1 MQRNGHRAVRHS
13 AALLVALVL
22 RSCCATNALP
32 DPKPGAAA
40 ALATGTAAHALV
52 QESRHGSILADAG
65 QLDAEHRSAVV
76 RPTSDHTRIPP
87 SWKLS
92 PPAMK
97 LRDALSRG
105 TATAS
110 TGTHVHHDGT
120 VTLYAV
126 LPFDAN
132 DGGYAASVLTSNV
145 SAALPSAPVE
155 AHGSMGVKVHVQED
169 SVIHSLDTLASMSA
183 VAAVEPRLQLTYHN
197 APEARIVQSDE
208 ASPST
213 GLDAAPF

>member
-1 MQRNGHRAVRHS
+1 MQSSGHRGVRHS

-22 RSCCATNALP
+22 GSCCATNALP

-52 QESRHGSILADAG
+52 HESSHGSILADSG

-76 RPTSDHTRIPP
+76 RPTSDHARIPA
-87 SWKLS
+87 SWKLT

-97 LRDALSRG
+97 LKDAVSRG
-105 TATAS
+105 AGTAS
-110 TGTHVHHDGT
+110 AGTYVHHDGT

-145 SAALPSAPVE
+145 SAALPYAPVE

-213 GLDAAPF
+213 GFDAAPF

>member
-1 MQRNGHRAVRHS
+1 MQSNGHCGLRYS

-22 RSCCATNALP
+22 GSCCATNALP
-32 DPKPGAAA
+32 DPKPAAA
-40 ALATGTAAHALV
+40 AVLAKATAAQALV

-76 RPTSDHTRIPP
+76 RHTSDHRRIPA
-87 SWKLS
+87 SWKLT

-97 LRDALSRG
+97 LKDAVSRG
-105 TATAS
+105 TGTAS
-110 TGTHVHHDGT
+110 AGTYVHQDGT

-145 SAALPSAPVE
+145 SAALPYAPVE
-155 AHGSMGVKVHVQED
+155 AHAPVGAFRCAPSD
-169 SVIHSLDTLASMSA
+169 S
-183 VAAVEPRLQLTYHN
+183 
-197 APEARIVQSDE
+197 
-208 ASPST
+208 
-213 GLDAAPF
+213 PF